1 MPIYAIGDIHGQ
13 KAMLD
18 HALDLIETDG
28 GPGAHIVFI
37 GDYTDRGPDS
47 RAVIE
52 TLIAGKDA
60 GRNWCF
66 LKGNHDRMFCDY
78 VTRAIEHD
86 PKVKSNISW
95 VNPRLGGVT
104 TLASYGV
111 TGTPHFAHPLNG
123 FETLTHYTRDGQN
136 ITPGQIVAEAK
147 SAVPE
152 PHIAFLANLPLTLTT
167 EDLIFVHAGLRPNVA
182 LADQDVED
190 MLWIRDGFL
199 EVNHDFGR
207 LVVHGHTALDAPT
220 HFGTRVDIDG
230 GAGYGRPLVP
240 VVFEGRDCWT
250 LTRTG
255 RIPLTA

>member
-1 MPIYAIGDIHGQ
+1 MTIYAIGDIHGQ

-18 HALDLIETDG
+18 HALSLIKADG
-28 GPGAHIVFI
+28 GPDAHIVFI

-52 TLIAGKDA
+52 TLIAGKA
-60 GRNWCF
+60 SGKNWSF

-78 VTRAIEHD
+78 VTTAKEHD

-95 VNPRLGGVT
+95 INRRLGGVT
-104 TLASYGV
+104 TLASYGI
-111 TGTPHFAHPLNG
+111 TGEPHFAHPLNG
-123 FETLTHYTRDGQN
+123 FETLTHYTRDGEN
-136 ITPGQIVAEAK
+136 IAPADIAAEAR
-147 SAVPE
+147 AVVPQS
-152 PHIAFLANLPLTLTT
+152 HIDFLSSLPLTLTT

-182 LADQDVED
+182 LADQDIED
-190 MLWIRDGFL
+190 LIWIRDGFL
-199 EVNHDFGR
+199 ETNHDFGR

-220 HFGTRVDIDG
+220 HFRNRIDIDG

-250 LTRTG
+250 LTPTG
-255 RIPLTA
+255 RLPLIP